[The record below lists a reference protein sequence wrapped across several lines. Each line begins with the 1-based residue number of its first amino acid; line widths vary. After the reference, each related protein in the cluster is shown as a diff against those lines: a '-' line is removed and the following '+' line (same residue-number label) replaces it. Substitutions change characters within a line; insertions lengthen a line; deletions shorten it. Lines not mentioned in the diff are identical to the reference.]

1 MLWSTYLSHT
11 ISKDWMST
19 PAARALW
26 FSMRI
31 LLVEDTPDLAE
42 AIIER
47 LQADNHAVDW
57 LTDGEQ
63 ASKLL
68 AYQQYRII
76 ILDLGLPKLDGMSVL
91 EQLRQRKDKTP
102 VLILTARYGIED
114 RVAALDL
121 GADDYLIKPVDLR
134 ELSARCR
141 ALIRR
146 NTGEAASLVNY
157 GNVSFDRAAAKVHVD
172 GVEIDLPRRELG
184 VLDLLLSQQ
193 GRAIS
198 KSQIADQLCSLDDT
212 DEMPSDNAIE
222 LYIARLRKKLS
233 NSGVSIKTLR
243 GIGYMIY
250 VE

>member
-1 MLWSTYLSHT
+1 
-11 ISKDWMST
+11 
-19 PAARALW
+19 
-26 FSMRI
+26 MRI

-47 LQADNHAVDW
+47 LHADGHAVDW

-68 AYQQYRII
+68 SYQQYSLI
-76 ILDLGLPKLDGMSVL
+76 ILDLGLPKLDGMGVL
-91 EQLRQRKDKTP
+91 KQLRQRKDKTP
-102 VLILTARYGIED
+102 VLILTARSGIED
-114 RVAALDL
+114 RVDALDL
-121 GADDYLIKPVDLR
+121 GADDYLVKPVDLR

-157 GNVSFDRAAAKVHVD
+157 GNLSFDRAAAKVSID
-172 GVEIDLPRRELG
+172 GTLLDLPRRELSI
-184 VLDLLLSQQ
+184 LDLLLSHQ
-193 GRAIS
+193 GRTLS
-198 KSQIADQLCSLDDT
+198 KGQIADQLCSLDESND
-212 DEMPSDNAIE
+212 MPSDNAIE

-233 NSGVSIKTLR
+233 ASSVNIKTLR

-250 VE
+250 VDQ

>member
-1 MLWSTYLSHT
+1 M
-11 ISKDWMST
+11 K
-19 PAARALW
+19 
-26 FSMRI
+26 I

-47 LQADNHAVDW
+47 LHADGHAVDW

-68 AYQQYRII
+68 SYQQYSLI
-76 ILDLGLPKLDGMSVL
+76 ILDLGLPKLDGMGVL
-91 EQLRQRKDKTP
+91 KQLRQRKDKTP
-102 VLILTARYGIED
+102 VLILTARSGIED
-114 RVAALDL
+114 RVDALDL
-121 GADDYLIKPVDLR
+121 GADDYLVKPVDLR

-157 GNVSFDRAAAKVHVD
+157 GNLSFDRAAAKVSID
-172 GVEIDLPRRELG
+172 GIFLDLPRRELSI
-184 VLDLLLSQQ
+184 LDLLLSHQ
-193 GRAIS
+193 GRTLS
-198 KSQIADQLCSLDDT
+198 KGQIADQLCSLDET
-212 DEMPSDNAIE
+212 NEMPSDNAIE

-233 NSGVSIKTLR
+233 ASSVSIKTLR

-250 VE
+250 VDQ